1 VSYQGLAHGAG
12 AQQGQRARKTYSGTI
27 TGAVTHGGLIQLTSN
42 GHKLNTGDHITVTGV
57 VGTVEANAA
66 WVITRTG
73 GNNFDLNGS
82 TFTNAYV
89 SGGSFKRG

>member
-1 VSYQGLAHGAG
+1 VSYQGGPTHG
-12 AQQGQRARKTYSGTI
+12 QQQQRGHKTYSAAI
-27 TGAVTHGGLIQLTSN
+27 SGAVTHGGLIQITSN
-42 GHKLNTGDHITVTGV
+42 GHKLNTGDHITITGI
-57 VGTVEANAA
+57 VGTTEANAS